1 MRTKTVPNAM
11 PTGVRVAPIRRS
23 GPYIRTSVRLH
34 LVPLPSIHPSIPAT
48 ESLTH
53 HHPQAAPPLL
63 AAMTALDF
71 MPAEK
76 APQAGAVTNNAAA
89 TAQVQHRRLEGKVAI
104 VTGGAR
110 GIGEAIVRAFVRHG
124 ARVVI
129 ADIDDAAGEA
139 LAVALGGALCSYVH
153 CDVSVEADVE
163 RAVGCC
169 VARHG
174 RLDVLCNNAGVL
186 GRQAPPVGAGT
197 GARSG
202 GIASLDAGEFDRVLR
217 VNTLGAALGMKHAA
231 RAMLQRRGGGGGGS
245 IVSVA
250 SVAGVLG
257 GMGPHAYTA
266 SKHALVGLT
275 KNAACELGEH
285 GIRVNCVSPFGVAT
299 PMLVNAWRHGHHGED
314 EEGGRPAPVSAEEV
328 EKAEEMVR
336 GLATL
341 KGPTLRAGDI
351 AEAALFLASDESRY
365 ISGHNLVVDGG
376 VTTSRNVIGL

>member
-1 MRTKTVPNAM
+1 
-11 PTGVRVAPIRRS
+11 
-23 GPYIRTSVRLH
+23 
-34 LVPLPSIHPSIPAT
+34 
-48 ESLTH
+48 
-53 HHPQAAPPLL
+53 
-63 AAMTALDF
+63 MTALDF
-71 MPAEK
+71 VPAEK
-76 APQAGAVTNNAAA
+76 APIADTVALGTVTNNAVAA
-89 TAQVQHRRLEGKVAI
+89 SAVLVQQQQHRRLEGKVAI

-110 GIGEAIVRAFVRHG
+110 GIGEAIVRAFVRQG

-129 ADIDDAAGEA
+129 ADIDGAAGEA
-139 LAVALGGALCSYVH
+139 LVAALGGACCSY
-153 CDVSVEADVE
+153 ADVE

-186 GRQAPPVGAGT
+186 GRQAPPAGN

-202 GIASLDAGEFDRVLR
+202 GIASLDATEFDRVLR

-231 RAMLQRRGGGGGGS
+231 RAMLQSRGGGGS

-299 PMLVNAWRHGHHGED
+299 PMLVNAWRHGAD
-314 EEGGRPAPVSAEEV
+314 EEGGSPAPVSAEEV

-336 GLATL
+336 GMATL

-376 VTTSRNVIGL
+376 ATTSKNVIGL